1 MLFPSNTPN
10 GRRLKVAKTE
20 LIRHINP
27 KISFN
32 NNDSKNT
39 NKYKKNVM
47 LAINKFANGPANAI
61 FPISKILTFPLNITA
76 PGAAKTIG
84 VKNPRIKANIRPLVY
99 ILYSDHR

>member
-32 NNDSKNT
+32 TNDSKNT

-61 FPISKILTFPLNITA
+61 FPILIHIVND
-76 PGAAKTIG
+76 
-84 VKNPRIKANIRPLVY
+84 VKLPCFQAVLG
-99 ILYSDHR
+99 